1 MISSFLKPLFLLII
15 INNIIIRTISI
26 VARDTAKPTAIPAIA
41 PAVIG
46 TTVSVSL
53 MLESTCSK

>member
-1 MISSFLKPLFLLII
+1 MISSFLKPLCLLII
-15 INNIIIRTISI
+15 ISDIIITTISI

-53 MLESTCSK
+53 DARKYM